1 MDIRYDVHE
10 SFDVELWNQ
19 EALPYGDIWIGL
31 ENPVIVERKTWD
43 DAYNSW
49 QSNRLDSQITEILK
63 SGDKGIIL
71 IEGKLTNSWI
81 WRNKKNYS
89 SIKGL
94 KTYLNRINLE
104 VIPVVYTDSKNDTIK
119 WCEKLHQRIIDKD
132 FGILVR
138 KVKVLKSSRNK
149 YHNIMSLIPQIT
161 LERSKKL
168 YDHFNSLQ
176 DFINNIDYALE
187 IDDKTRWKN
196 QVIKIKEFIES
207 PWGET
212 KEREIIVDKTEGRKI

>member
-10 SFDVELWNQ
+10 SFNREKWTQ
-19 EALPYGDIWIGL
+19 EALPYGDIWIGA

-63 SGDKGIIL
+63 HTDKGIIL
-71 IEGKLTNSWI
+71 IEGKLNNSWI

-89 SIKGL
+89 ATKGL
-94 KTYLNRINLE
+94 QTYLNRINLE
-104 VIPVVYTDSKNDTIK
+104 VMPVIYTDSKNDTIK
-119 WCEKLHQRIIDKD
+119 WCEKIHERIVKED
-132 FGILVR
+132 FGIFIR

-176 DFINNIDYALE
+176 DFINNIEEALE
-187 IDDKTRWKN
+187 IDEKTRWKN
-196 QVIKIKEFIES
+196 QVGKIKEFIES

-212 KEREIIVDKTEGRKI
+212 KEREVIVDKTTERKI